1 MKWINDTHG
10 HQVGDDALIE
20 TATILKSTFRQID
33 LIGRVGG
40 DEFIVLIT
48 DHDNKKTEEKV
59 MARLAKKIAKANSRK
74 NRKFKIMLSIGTVH
88 YDHSEAC
95 SIDELMIKADSLMYE
110 NKREKKTSGQYSHI

>member
-1 MKWINDTHG
+1 
-10 HQVGDDALIE
+10 VGDDALIE